1 MHVADF
7 RAVGLLMTLDLTGVG
22 LLVVAGLAAGIVN
35 TLAGAGSLLTV
46 PALIL
51 LGVPADIAN
60 GTNRIGVLVHNLV
73 ASWRFHAEGVRGLRH
88 AVPLVVPMVLGSL
101 AGSYAISLLPAASFQ
116 QLFAVI
122 MLVLVVPIVARPAP
136 RSTARAWPA
145 WVTATVFFL
154 VGAFGGAFQAGV
166 GLLLIAALA
175 HAGHNLLRANS
186 IKVFLNAV
194 QTAAAAI
201 VFVLQAKVWWIPGIY
216 LALGYAGGA
225 FVGVRIAVLGGEP
238 FVRVFLAATVLVLA
252 VRLLG
257 WW

>member
-1 MHVADF
+1 
-7 RAVGLLMTLDLTGVG
+7 MTLDLAGVG
-22 LLVVAGLAAGIVN
+22 LLLVAGLAAGIVN

-60 GTNRIGVLVHNLV
+60 GTNRIGVLAHNLV
-73 ASWRFHAEGVRGLRH
+73 ASWRFHAEGVQGLRH
-88 AVPLVVPMVLGSL
+88 AVPLLVPMVLGSL
-101 AGSYAISLLPAASFQ
+101 AGSYAISVLPAASFQ
-116 QLFAVI
+116 RLFAVI

-145 WVTATVFFL
+145 WGTASVFFL

-201 VFVLQAKVWWIPGIY
+201 VFVLQAKVWWMPGIY
-216 LALGYAGGA
+216 LALGYAAGA